1 MNKVI
6 IGIDKSRSYR
16 VYLAITTTMAED
28 ARKVH
33 KTAPTATAAL
43 SRVLTGAGLMGLMMK
58 GEKDKLT
65 LQFKGDGPAVE
76 ILATS
81 NAKGQVKGY
90 IANPEVDLPLA
101 GNGKMDVGSALGI
114 GEIIVIR
121 DFGLKEPYIGKIA
134 LVSGEIA
141 DDLTA
146 YFFISE
152 QQSSSVA
159 LGEII
164 GIDEKVKAAGGMI
177 IQMLP
182 EAKEGAVDSL
192 EELVYN
198 MPPISTLIKDV
209 VQSSMGKTKEAV
221 MDKLLAKIFKAMP
234 EEFGIETLEYRDI
247 GWHCD
252 CSVQRLE
259 QVVISLGKKEIAQII
274 EEDGEAELICQFCRK
289 RYHFDSEHLQKLLLE
304 STSSKK

>member
-1 MNKVI
+1 
-6 IGIDKSRSYR
+6 
-16 VYLAITTTMAED
+16 MAED

-33 KTAPTATAAL
+33 ETAPTATAAL

-58 GEKDKLT
+58 GPKDKLT
-65 LQFKGDGPAVE
+65 VQFKGDGPAME

-81 NAKGQVKGY
+81 NAKGDVKGY
-90 IANPEVDLPLA
+90 IANPEVNLPLA
-101 GNGKMDVGSALGI
+101 ANGKMDVGSALGI
-114 GEIIVIR
+114 GEIVVIK
-121 DFGLKEPYIGKIA
+121 DFGLKEPYIGRIP

-164 GIDEKVKAAGGMI
+164 GPDEKVKAAGGMI

-182 EAKEGAVDSL
+182 NAREDAVDAL
-192 EELVYN
+192 EELVYA
-198 MPPISTLIKDV
+198 MPPISRLIEEAV
-209 VQSSMGKTKEAV
+209 SSSVGKTKEAI
-221 MDKLLAKIFKAMP
+221 MDKLLAKIFKVMP
-234 EEFGIETLEYRDI
+234 EEFDIETLEYREI
-247 GWHCD
+247 GWYCD
-252 CSVQRLE
+252 CSGKRLE

-274 EEDGEAELICQFCRK
+274 EEDGEAELVCQFCRK
-289 RYHFDSEHLQKLLLE
+289 RYRFDGEHLQRLLLE
-304 STSSKK
+304 SVSSKK

>member
-6 IGIDKSRSYR
+6 VGIDKSRSFR

-33 KTAPTATAAL
+33 ETAPTATAAL

-58 GEKDKLT
+58 GPKDKLT
-65 LQFKGDGPAVE
+65 VQFKGDGPATE

-81 NAKGQVKGY
+81 NARGEVKGY
-90 IANPEVDLPLA
+90 IANPEVNLPLA
-101 GNGKMDVGSALGI
+101 ANGKMDVGSALGI
-114 GEIIVIR
+114 GEIVVIK
-121 DFGLKEPYIGKIA
+121 DFGLKEPYIGRIP

-164 GIDEKVKAAGGMI
+164 GPDEKVKAAGGMI

-182 EAKEGAVDSL
+182 DAKEDAVDAL
-192 EELVYN
+192 EELVYD
-198 MPPISTLIKDV
+198 MPPISMLIEEAV
-209 VQSSMGKTKEAV
+209 SSSVGKTKEAI

-234 EEFGIETLEYRDI
+234 EEFGISALEYRDI

-274 EEDGEAELICQFCRK
+274 EEDGEAELVCQFCRK
-289 RYHFDSEHLQKLLLE
+289 RYHFDGEHLQRLLLE
-304 STSSKK
+304 AVSSKK